1 MGALAGSSLGR
12 LRAMAPALAL
22 LALTLLIPAGAS
34 AQSAGG
40 PATKTALY
48 ELVGREPYRTAWK
61 HLTAPVVRHERWL
74 KGVRGVWSPAQIV
87 TAEGAS
93 FRVFYLCKPTDC
105 ARYRITVVFEPDG
118 RRAFGALYTPAGT
131 QLLGAPAEPVRRVLL
146 KALHPG

>member
-1 MGALAGSSLGR
+1 MGARAGSSLGR
-12 LRAMAPALAL
+12 SRATMPALAL
-22 LALTLLIPAGAS
+22 LALSLINPAGAS
-34 AQSAGG
+34 AQTTGG

-48 ELVGREPYRTAWK
+48 ELGGREPYRTAWK

-74 KGVRGVWSPAQIV
+74 KGVRGVWSPAQNV

-93 FRVFYLCKPTDC
+93 FHVFYLCKPTDC
-105 ARYRITVVFEPDG
+105 AHYKITVIFGPEG
-118 RRAFGALYTPAGT
+118 RHAYGALYTPAGT